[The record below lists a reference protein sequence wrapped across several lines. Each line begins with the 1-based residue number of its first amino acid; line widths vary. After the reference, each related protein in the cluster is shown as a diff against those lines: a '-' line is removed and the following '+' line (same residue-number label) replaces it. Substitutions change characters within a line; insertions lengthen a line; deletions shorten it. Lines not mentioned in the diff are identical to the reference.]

1 MVFDPSVYETAPAAT
16 ETPEPIMT
24 DEEWDSDGDWTE
36 EELLDLTDSLFDEPI
51 ADATTCD
58 DNSLD
63 FSIRHDIQ
71 MCGQMDEETWLNMVD
86 LIDELEVINGL
97 RRSGMWSLRPPVRG

>member
-1 MVFDPSVYETAPAAT
+1 MVFDPSVYETAPTAT

-36 EELLDLTDSLFDEPI
+36 EELAALGLADE
-51 ADATTCD
+51 
-58 DNSLD
+58 SQLD

-71 MCGQMDEETWLNMVD
+71 LCGQMDEETWLNMVD